1 MLAVINLS
9 YSFIETGKNC
19 LKCIGKDVNQ
29 NFSVTEN
36 VAEIWGKSQ

>member
-9 YSFIETGKNC
+9 YSFIKTGKNC

-29 NFSVTEN
+29 NVSVT
-36 VAEIWGKSQ
+36 